1 MATDTPRD
9 FALNA
14 DGDLDV
20 SMGDFTLTRGVEA
33 IQQAIKI
40 KLQFFQGEWFLD
52 LTAGVPF
59 YQSVLV
65 KNPSPSVLQSI
76 FRKAILEVPGVLA
89 VTSLNIVISR
99 VTRALTVSFTATT
112 DVGELSATE
121 EI

>member
-9 FALNA
+9 FALDA
-14 DGDLDV
+14 DGDLDI
-20 SMGDFTLTRGVEA
+20 STGDFTLTRGVEA
-33 IQQAIKI
+33 IRQAIQI

-65 KNPSPSVLQSI
+65 KNPSPGVLQSV
-76 FRKAILEVPGVLA
+76 FRKAILEVPGVLE
-89 VTSLNIVISR
+89 VTTLSITTNR
-99 VTRALTVSFTATT
+99 ATRGLTVTFTATT
-112 DVGELSATE
+112 DVGELSDTQ